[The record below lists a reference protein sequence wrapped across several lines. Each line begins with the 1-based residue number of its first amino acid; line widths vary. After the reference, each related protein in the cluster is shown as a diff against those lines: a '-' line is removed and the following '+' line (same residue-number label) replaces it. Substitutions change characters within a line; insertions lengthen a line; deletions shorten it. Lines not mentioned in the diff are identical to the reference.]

1 MQSAEIVQD
10 LQRLKVASST
20 DEGGG
25 GGGGGGGFI
34 EFLLFRTRI
43 KLELVLSTVYEA
55 AK

>member
-1 MQSAEIVQD
+1 MEGAE
-10 LQRLKVASST
+10 
-20 DEGGG
+20 